1 MSDQAFNGGWENG
14 RSGWIA
20 LIGFW
25 SGWLGNKIS
34 SGQSVG
40 VFLLGQLGQLH
51 YFYQFIYLMNYF

>member
-40 VFLLGQLGQLH
+40 VFLLGQ
-51 YFYQFIYLMNYF
+51 